1 MNELSKK
8 DNSLVTIAIPVFN
21 GYKYLEKTIES
32 IINQDYKKIEILI
45 SDNYSSDNTEK
56 ICRYYSKLDNRI
68 KYIKQEK
75 NIGAINN
82 LNNLLI
88 CPNCHKE
95 NLKISNENILC
106 DYCRETYPIIYGIP
120 VLITKKRCQEL
131 KLDYY

>member
-1 MNELSKK
+1 M
-8 DNSLVTIAIPVFN
+8 
-21 GYKYLEKTIES
+21 
-32 IINQDYKKIEILI
+32 
-45 SDNYSSDNTEK
+45 
-56 ICRYYSKLDNRI
+56 
-68 KYIKQEK
+68 

-120 VLITKKRCQEL
+120 EV
-131 KLDYY
+131 